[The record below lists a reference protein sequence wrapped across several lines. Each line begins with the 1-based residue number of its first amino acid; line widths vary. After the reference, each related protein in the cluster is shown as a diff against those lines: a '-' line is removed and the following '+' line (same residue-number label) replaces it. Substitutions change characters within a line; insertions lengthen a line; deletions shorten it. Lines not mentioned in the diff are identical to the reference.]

1 MDVSR
6 RDARVQLLN
15 LMNVA
20 LLLQYRLLKHQMSH
34 FTCLLHNQICRAR
47 SQGGIVFWAVG
58 FQILPP
64 NHIRLEGKTL
74 NSVQILP
81 SNQVT
86 VQR

>member
-1 MDVSR
+1 MIND
-6 RDARVQLLN
+6 
-15 LMNVA
+15 
-20 LLLQYRLLKHQMSH
+20 
-34 FTCLLHNQICRAR
+34 RAI
-47 SQGGIVFWAVG
+47 SQGGIEFWAVG